1 MGARGRL
8 AWVVLVAAAVGIS
21 GTAESARAAKT
32 ERLVSFDSCREYLD
46 YVKPRAVEYV
56 HAFGFGGT
64 PPVPSPPI
72 SVPSTALPSPGS
84 VIPLPAPV
92 PIPSA
97 PLASPIATVPRQGV
111 DFSGTNVQEEGV
123 DEPDLVKTDGR
134 TLYIV
139 AHGVLSALDV
149 SERRPRLVDSLEL
162 DDPGAELL
170 LWKNRLLLLSISGY
184 VPQETPAALP
194 EVDAYGNG
202 LSTLVEVDVSDPTR
216 LRTVRTMTIDG
227 VVLAA
232 RLVGGTVRL
241 VTSAQIPGPL
251 PFERPS
257 AWTREAFEATAE
269 RNRMVFAESPAAD
282 WLPSYRIERGKG
294 GPTADRPLV
303 QCRHV
308 RRPQAY
314 SGLGMLTV
322 VTLDLG
328 RGLQPVSSTALM
340 TDAGIVYASPES
352 LYVATEAWSG
362 RMDPT
367 DEDGAPS
374 KATTALH
381 KFDIG
386 NPERALYRGS
396 GSIEGYLL
404 SQWSL
409 SEHRGVLRVVSTDA
423 PAWWSGEQRE
433 SESFLTTLRQ
443 RDGALV
449 QAGRVGGL
457 GKGERVY
464 AVRFVGDVGY
474 VVTFREVDPLYTLD
488 LSDPDRPRVL
498 GELKIPG
505 FSSYLHPIGED
516 LLLGVGQDV
525 TEDGVFL
532 GVQLSVFDVSDL
544 RRPTRLHQRTLDG
557 EFSLAE
563 EDHRAFLY
571 WPQRNLVVVPL
582 DLGAAAVRVARNR
595 GIEPLGE
602 VEHEARDEFGAG
614 ILRSVA
620 VRDVVLT
627 ISEAGVKANGMS
639 SWDDHGWAAL
649 SARER

>member
-8 AWVVLVAAAVGIS
+8 AWVVLAAAAVGIG
-21 GTAESARAAKT
+21 GTAGVAEAARSK
-32 ERLVSFDSCREYLD
+32 RLVSFDSCREYLD
-46 YVKPRAVEYV
+46 YVKPLAVEHV
-56 HAFGFGGT
+56 HAFGFAGT
-64 PPVPSPPI
+64 PPLPSPPV
-72 SVPSTALPSPGS
+72 VPTTALPSPGM
-84 VIPLPAPV
+84 PV
-92 PIPSA
+92 PVPVSMPPIPV
-97 PLASPIATVPRQGV
+97 ASPSVALPKQGV

-123 DEPDLVKTDGR
+123 DEPDLVKTDGT
-134 TLYIV
+134 TLYVV
-139 AHGVLSALDV
+139 ANGRLSAVDV
-149 SERRPRLVDSLEL
+149 SGRRPRLLDSLEL

-170 LWKNRLLLLSISGY
+170 LWKNRLLVLSTSGY
-184 VPQETPAALP
+184 VPEQTPGVSP
-194 EVDAYGNG
+194 EVEPYGDG
-202 LSTLVEVDVSDPTR
+202 LTTLVELDVSDPSR
-216 LRTVRTMTIDG
+216 LRALRTVTFDGALLGARRVEGTI
-227 VVLAA
+227 
-232 RLVGGTVRL
+232 RL
-241 VTSAQIPGPL
+241 VTGAQIPGPL

-269 RNRMVFAESPAAD
+269 RNRMLFAQSPAAD
-282 WLPSYRIERGKG
+282 WLPSYRIERGRG

-308 RRPQAY
+308 RRPQSY
-314 SGLGMLTV
+314 SGLGLLTV

-328 RGLQPVSSTALM
+328 KGLQLVSSTALM

-362 RMDPT
+362 RMDPSE
-367 DEDGAPS
+367 EDAAPS

-381 KFDIG
+381 KFDIE

-396 GSIEGYLL
+396 GSIDGYLL

-409 SEHRGVLRVVSTDA
+409 SEHRGVLRVVTTDA
-423 PAWWSGEQRE
+423 PGWWSGEERE

-443 RDGALV
+443 REGALV

-464 AVRFVGDVGY
+464 AVRFVGEVGY

-488 LSDPDRPRVL
+488 LSDPERPRVL

-505 FSSYLHPIGED
+505 FSSYLHPIGEN

-544 RRPTRLHQRTLDG
+544 RRPTRLHQRTLNGD
-557 EFSLAE
+557 FSLAE

-571 WPQRNLVVVPL
+571 WPHRNLVVVPL
-582 DLGAAAVRVARNR
+582 DLGATAVRVGRSS
-595 GIEPLGE
+595 GIEPLGQ
-602 VEHEARDEFGAG
+602 VEHEARDEFGG

-620 VRDVVLT
+620 VRDSVLT
-627 ISEAGVKANGMS
+627 ISEAGVRANGMAT
-639 SWDDHGWAAL
+639 WDDHGWTAL
-649 SARER
+649 PRRER